1 MNKPLRTT
9 LIIIMLI
16 AFIST
21 ISYCSAPYDTETAHA
36 ITIRKTIN
44 GNGLILR
51 KETPVNQSANG
62 VFEASVEEGSRVS
75 RGGNLGVCISGNL
88 NSALTKELSEV
99 TARIE
104 DIEQAESFADLY
116 SSDEARIYSALK
128 EISRSI
134 RTKAEQGDY
143 CSATEELDR
152 LNAVIGKK
160 YDIESQNAQD
170 QLLISLQERKYE
182 IEQQLGGIREN
193 VHAPASGYFYKTVDG
208 LEQVG
213 NEREIAALTSEDIK
227 ELSESLSKHTP
238 DKTQVGKIVDTYNWY
253 LVASVTEKDAQN
265 LTEGKE
271 VSLSIDDS
279 PSVSA
284 TVLAVN
290 IAEKGDSAV
299 IIKCNRDVSGIFEKR
314 RAEFEICYEEYNGL
328 YVPAAAIRVVDDVT
342 GVYVIS
348 RNATVSFRAAHILLH
363 EEDFYIAQN
372 GYKVPEGSKYS
383 ALKLY
388 DDILVNPEV
397 VRLNEPEKES

>member
-1 MNKPLRTT
+1 M
-9 LIIIMLI
+9 
-16 AFIST
+16 
-21 ISYCSAPYDTETAHA
+21 
-36 ITIRKTIN
+36 
-44 GNGLILR
+44 
-51 KETPVNQSANG
+51 
-62 VFEASVEEGSRVS
+62 
-75 RGGNLGVCISGNL
+75 
-88 NSALTKELSEV
+88 
-99 TARIE
+99 
-104 DIEQAESFADLY
+104 
-116 SSDEARIYSALK
+116 
-128 EISRSI
+128 
-134 RTKAEQGDY
+134 
-143 CSATEELDR
+143 
-152 LNAVIGKK
+152 
-160 YDIESQNAQD
+160 
-170 QLLISLQERKYE
+170 
-182 IEQQLGGIREN
+182 
-193 VHAPASGYFYKTVDG
+193 
-208 LEQVG
+208 
-213 NEREIAALTSEDIK
+213 
-227 ELSESLSKHTP
+227 
-238 DKTQVGKIVDTYNWY
+238 DTYNWY